1 MFERGDAMRR
11 FRLSTLM
18 LLIVIAALCVALVVQ
33 ERRAARREA
42 ELQARLGFPPQIFIR
57 NADMKYNEFNDAYF
71 INGEVIKVGPQ
82 VVETPGAKEG
92 DEK

>member
-1 MFERGDAMRR
+1 MKR

-33 ERRAARREA
+33 QRRATHREA
-42 ELQARLGFPPQIFIR
+42 EQRDREDRRVAKLENRMIVQEVEHLLKLNDKEAELKAARQHS
-57 NADMKYNEFNDAYF
+57 
-71 INGEVIKVGPQ
+71 

-92 DEK
+92 DEE